1 MSTPNQPAPMA
12 DGGAAE
18 LPGSGDAGVMM
29 GTGGTSGTVEDDCTE
44 QRLRAQFA
52 KEYTVGGCQDSTFH
66 GCHGGTTDDPQLPNL
81 LAEDLVKELVGGSN
95 PTRENQGKCGVD
107 YPNWI
112 TAGAGLDQSLL
123 WSKASS
129 TDEPGHGP
137 FCGDP
142 MPPRD
147 GFAMQMP
154 PEELEC
160 LSKWILRVSM
170 GPH

>member
-1 MSTPNQPAPMA
+1 
-12 DGGAAE
+12 
-18 LPGSGDAGVMM
+18 MM
-29 GTGGTSGTVEDDCTE
+29 GTSGTSGTVEDGCTE

-52 KEYTVGGCQDSTFH
+52 KEYTIGGCQDSTFH
-66 GCHGGTTDDPQLPNL
+66 GCHGGTADDPQLPNL

-95 PTRENQGKCGVD
+95 PARENQGKCGAD
-107 YPNWI
+107 YPKWI
-112 TAGAGLDQSLL
+112 TASAGLDQSLL

-147 GFAMQMP
+147 GFATQMP

-160 LSKWILRVSM
+160 LSKWILRVAM
-170 GPH
+170 GSH